1 MRLSISKSKNATSLY
16 VKKDVVV
23 NGKRTTKIVEKLG
36 TVAELEKKLGGEDPV
51 EWAKKYI
58 AQMNLLE
65 KEGKETDVIA
75 KYSPSRL
82 LKKDVQFSFNG
93 GYLFLQKIYHDL
105 GIHNICSE
113 IKKKHKFNFNLDSIL
128 SRLIYG
134 RILFPGSKLST
145 YELSSELI
153 EPPDFQLQHIYRAL
167 EIISKES
174 DFIQSSLYQNS
185 LKVSKRN
192 TGILYYDCTN
202 YFFEIEQSEGLKQY
216 GFGKDHKPNPIVQ

>member
-113 IKKKHKFNFNLDSIL
+113 IKKNINSIL
-128 SRLIYG
+128 I
-134 RILFPGSKLST
+134 
-145 YELSSELI
+145 
-153 EPPDFQLQHIYRAL
+153 
-167 EIISKES
+167 
-174 DFIQSSLYQNS
+174 
-185 LKVSKRN
+185 
-192 TGILYYDCTN
+192 
-202 YFFEIEQSEGLKQY
+202 
-216 GFGKDHKPNPIVQ
+216 